1 MLPFLE
7 ENRVEAGMDE
17 AGRGPLIG
25 RVYVAVVIWP
35 PELGPD
41 AEDKCRFIMDSKKM
55 KRKLREEMVEYIK
68 EKALAYQIGYAEP
81 EEIDEKNILNAVI
94 DCWHNAISKLTLK
107 PDHLLVDGNRFKDFE
122 GISHTCVKGGDAKY
136 MSIAA
141 ASILAK
147 VAHDEHILKLLEEN
161 PDLYKYGIESNM
173 GYGTK
178 KHMEAIEECGI
189 SQFHRKSFTINSK
202 KNKKKKKDLSS
213 KSNE

>member
-1 MLPFLE
+1 MFPFLE
-7 ENRVEAGMDE
+7 ENRIEAGMDE

-41 AEDKCRFIMDSKKM
+41 AEEKCRFIMDSKKM

-107 PDHLLVDGNRFKDFE
+107 PEHLLVDGNRFKDFE
-122 GISHTCVKGGDAKY
+122 LIHV
-136 MSIAA
+136 
-141 ASILAK
+141 LK
-147 VAHDEHILKLLEEN
+147 VGMLNI
-161 PDLYKYGIESNM
+161 
-173 GYGTK
+173 
-178 KHMEAIEECGI
+178 
-189 SQFHRKSFTINSK
+189 
-202 KNKKKKKDLSS
+202 
-213 KSNE
+213 

>member
-1 MLPFLE
+1 MLSFLE
-7 ENRVEAGMDE
+7 ENRIEAGMDE

-35 PELGPD
+35 PNLTSEVD
-41 AEDKCRFIMDSKKM
+41 ERCKYIIDSKKLSK
-55 KRKLREEMVEYIK
+55 KRREEIVDFIK
-68 EKALAYQIGYAEP
+68 EKASAYVIEYAEP

-94 DCWHNAISKLTLK
+94 DGWHKAIGKLEIK
-107 PDHLLVDGNRFKDFE
+107 PEHLLVDGNRFKDYE
-122 GISHTCVKGGDAKY
+122 EIPHTCVKGGDNKY

-147 VAHDEHILKLLEEN
+147 VAHDQHILELVEQN
-161 PDLYKYGIESNM
+161 PDLTKYGIETNM

-178 KHMEAIEECGI
+178 KHMEAIKEYGI

-202 KNKKKKKDLSS
+202 KKKKSTC
-213 KSNE
+213 